1 MYYNRENDVFCSD
14 CHFQLIDGADN
25 DVDVP
30 LVDMKLFSCL
40 SLFVLLLFPILMTV
54 DVKLF
59 PRHSLCLV
67 PDLDG

>member
-1 MYYNRENDVFCSD
+1 MRTTVFCSD

-40 SLFVLLLFPILMTV
+40 SLFVLLLCPILMTV

-67 PDLDG
+67 FVPDLDS